1 MFVVSPFTL
10 MTCLVHAGLGPLL
23 LSGDA
28 SGGQVSHAFVSHPEP
43 GHSREP
49 SSSQPHPQL
58 CPLAV
63 RRHFETSS
71 SSQVLRAAAFLP
83 SLLPDPAPSPRCVL
97 QCSLPRLGAPA
108 PLQGKARS
116 WVSPPFSLPSP
127 HGPAQHALLERGT
140 GHSQPKASGG
150 PCQAR
155 EDGWQCWF
163 PPSHHGRHAGSTS
176 IRGHSLNLH
185 SPSLMQDRQN
195 RRRQQKVTGLS
206 QICWEIIHSTGS
218 VCQEDSMVPG

>member
-1 MFVVSPFTL
+1 M
-10 MTCLVHAGLGPLL
+10 
-23 LSGDA
+23 
-28 SGGQVSHAFVSHPEP
+28 
-43 GHSREP
+43 P
-49 SSSQPHPQL
+49 SSPTQNLAIPENLPPHSPTL
-58 CPLAV
+58 SSAHSLSAATLRHPVPL
-63 RRHFETSS
+63 
-71 SSQVLRAAAFLP
+71 QVLRAAAFLP
-83 SLLPDPAPSPRCVL
+83 SLLPDPAPSPQCVL
-97 QCSLPRLGAPA
+97 QCSLPRPGAPA

-127 HGPAQHALLERGT
+127 RCPAQHALLERGT
-140 GHSQPKASGG
+140 GHSQPTASGG

-195 RRRQQKVTGLS
+195 RRRQQVTDLS